1 MNVTWDDQ
9 PWAEAYRLA
18 LSDAD
23 LRNRRTL
30 IQNAKSAMHA
40 RIKELGDSATG
51 QDELRA
57 IKDALVL
64 LNVWERGAA

>member
-18 LSDAD
+18 LLDAE
-23 LRNRRTL
+23 LGNRRTL
-30 IQNAKSAMHA
+30 IQNAKRTMHA
-40 RIKELGDSATG
+40 RIKELGDSETG

-64 LNVWERGAA
+64 LNVWEKGAA